1 MNLPNDI
8 NKAIRKAKR
17 GSLHQQTFVFLPS
30 EMISD
35 GNDTLNAFLETHNAL
50 SVLFS
55 ECKGKLV
62 YVIIYKE

>member
-8 NKAIRKAKR
+8 GKAVSKARKGNLR
-17 GSLHQQTFVFLPS
+17 QQTFVFLPS
-30 EMISD
+30 EMNSD

-55 ECKGKLV
+55 ECKGKLI
-62 YVIIYKE
+62 YVIIYRE